1 MSATAPPAVKPPLWP
16 VDMPLIPRPTAPL
29 WIGVA
34 GKGGAGKSVLSGTLA
49 RVLARRGHRVL
60 AIDSDPMP
68 GMTQSL
74 GVAEPDAPMLLQAAE
89 KPEKGPWRL
98 RAGIGPATA
107 VRRYTTPA
115 PDGIRLMQLGKSDTD
130 GLSNVMGSVNA
141 YLDVVR
147 RLHEA
152 RSLYSWAI
160 VGDLPAGPRHLAA
173 GFSPYASL
181 YVVVVE
187 PTSQSA
193 MTGRRVAR
201 LARGPLGA
209 DVIFVASKIAHPDER
224 RRVERLL
231 GEPVD
236 FEIPADP
243 AVTDAERRHV
253 AVIDAAPGSPV
264 VRAVER
270 LADTIEQR
278 NQEEP

>member
-1 MSATAPPAVKPPLWP
+1 MSPVATPVPKPPLWP
-16 VDMPLIPRPTAPL
+16 VDMPLQPRPRGPL

-34 GKGGAGKSVLSGTLA
+34 GKGGAGKSVLAGTLA
-49 RVLARRGHRVL
+49 RVLAQRGHRVL

-68 GMTQSL
+68 GLAHSL
-74 GVAEPDAPMLLQAAE
+74 GVPEPEAPLLCGAAE

-98 RAGIGPATA
+98 RSGVGPATI
-107 VRRYTTPA
+107 VRRYTTAA
-115 PDGIRLMQLGKSDTD
+115 PDGVALMQLGKAGDK
-130 GLSNVMGSVNA
+130 GLDPASTNA
-141 YLDVVR
+141 FLQIVR

-152 RSLYSWAI
+152 RSLRRWAI

-173 GFSPYASL
+173 GFSPYPSV

-209 DVIFVASKIAHPDER
+209 DVVFAASKVGNADER

-231 GEPVD
+231 GERVD
-236 FEIPADP
+236 LEIPADP
-243 AVTDAERRHV
+243 AVRDAERRRT
-253 AVIDAAPGSPV
+253 AVIDAAPDAPV
-264 VRAVER
+264 VRAVHE
-270 LADTIEQR
+270 LADMIEQR
-278 NQEEP
+278 GMESP